1 MFEMPSYL
9 GMMVVSARMC
19 DEKLLGLQQEFIVLK
34 KLRISIID
42 DDKSV
47 RSSIMSY
54 FRSAGLNVETFDS
67 AESFLASPSCTDT
80 DCLVT
85 DLHMPGTDGLALQRE
100 LNRTGREFP
109 VIVMTGFPSD
119 ETRQQAT
126 ELGAAAF
133 LAKPVDPDELLEQVE
148 RAVS

>member
-1 MFEMPSYL
+1 M
-9 GMMVVSARMC
+9 
-19 DEKLLGLQQEFIVLK
+19 LK
-34 KLRISIID
+34 KLRISIVD
-42 DDKSV
+42 DDESV

-67 AESFLASPSCTDT
+67 AESFLASPSRTDT

-119 ETRQQAT
+119 ETRRQAT

-133 LAKPVDPDELLEQVE
+133 LAKPVDPDKLLEQVE
-148 RAVS
+148 LAVS